1 MFKVIKEVEV
11 SKSILKTMVENGR
24 QHLQDRQNRLD
35 LLDLDTLTIWKSFFV
50 DKDHADGIEV
60 HIITDKADIIVCNVK
75 DRSAITVLHARPMQI
90 KRYINERVP
99 SELWERAKLNV
110 DLGLNEI

>member
-24 QHLQDRQNRLD
+24 KHLQDRKNRLD

-50 DKDHADGIEV
+50 DKDHAESRF
-60 HIITDKADIIVCNVK
+60 TL
-75 DRSAITVLHARPMQI
+75 SQ
-90 KRYINERVP
+90 
-99 SELWERAKLNV
+99 RAPT
-110 DLGLNEI
+110 